1 MLNYEAWFGNLSPNF
16 LWSVFKLEKLKG
28 EGAVLIP
35 LEATEKAYGR
45 IETDRVVYRPLEVV
59 TAVITGREQGDH
71 QGL

>member
-1 MLNYEAWFGNLSPNF
+1 M
-16 LWSVFKLEKLKG
+16 
-28 EGAVLIP
+28 LIP